1 MTPARGAAA
10 STSELPVAQA
20 AVSYA
25 RQLHRGQRRRS
36 DGEPFVAHLLE
47 VASLL
52 RDAGAGEPL
61 VTAGVLHDAL
71 EKTHVPAS
79 ELRSRFGGHVAGL
92 VVAVTEDASISG
104 YVRRKAALRAQV
116 ADAGEEALMLFAA
129 DKIAKVRELAAA
141 GVRSAPRRL
150 DHYRLSLELLERRRP
165 QCGLTQRLAAE
176 LEALAQ
182 QCQPGLASA
191 R

>member
-1 MTPARGAAA
+1 VTPARAVAV
-10 STSELPVAQA
+10 SISELPVAQA
-20 AVSYA
+20 AVGYA
-25 RQLHRGQRRRS
+25 RQIHRGQRRRS

-52 RDAGAGEPL
+52 REAGAGEPL

-71 EKTHVPAS
+71 EKTRVSVS
-79 ELRSRFGGHVAGL
+79 ELRSRFGGHVTAL

-104 YVRRKAALRAQV
+104 YARRKAALRAQV

-129 DKIAKVRELAAA
+129 DKIAKVRELASA

-150 DHYRLSLELLERRRP
+150 DHYRLSLELLQRRRP
-165 QCGLTQRLAAE
+165 QCGLTRRLAGE
-176 LEALAQ
+176 LEALGQ
-182 QCQPGLASA
+182 RQPEPAAAG
-191 R
+191 

>member
-1 MTPARGAAA
+1 MTPARGEAA
-10 STSELPVAQA
+10 SISGLPVAQA

-25 RQLHRGQRRRS
+25 RQVHRGQRRRS

-47 VASLL
+47 VATLL

-71 EKTHVPAS
+71 EKTHVRAS
-79 ELRSRFGGHVAGL
+79 ELRSRFGGHVAEL

-141 GVRSAPRRL
+141 GVHSAPRRL
-150 DHYRLSLELLERRRP
+150 DHYTLSLELLERRRP
-165 QCGLTQRLAAE
+165 QCRLTQRLAAE
-176 LEALAQ
+176 LEALAER
-182 QCQPGLASA
+182 QPGLAA
-191 R
+191 AH

>member
-1 MTPARGAAA
+1 M
-10 STSELPVAQA
+10 
-20 AVSYA
+20 
-25 RQLHRGQRRRS
+25 
-36 DGEPFVAHLLE
+36 
-47 VASLL
+47 
-52 RDAGAGEPL
+52 
-61 VTAGVLHDAL
+61 LHDAL

-79 ELRSRFGGHVAGL
+79 ELRSRFGGRGGL
-92 VVAVTEDASISG
+92 VAAVTENASISG

-129 DKIAKVRELAAA
+129 DKIAKVRGLAPA

-176 LEALAQ
+176 LKHSPRASQSRLGALMLSD
-182 QCQPGLASA
+182 PGRPARPRSRRSA
-191 R
+191 RAA